1 MFSGFV
7 NYFVIPT
14 LLSASALG
22 AYYVWSP
29 EDSKKLIS
37 SVVWYGVNMYSR
49 AAIYYEKIAQY
60 EYNLSDEEED
70 DFDEEESLS
79 YYNSENQIIVSLGT
93 DYKTLPNEWWNDSK
107 NNVDL
112 LMLKKSLYDNIN
124 KYKIFHK
131 YKELMKSDI
140 DWVTLEKQ
148 FVQVELEQDNEI
160 IDIHKHLDQF
170 YIVGNSILS
179 ESFLRWYLKSW
190 YNIELCDEYTLKIFD
205 KDVNLFSIGPDS
217 YISLGNENYSIIDK
231 TKDEKTSEDEETSDN
246 SDVNYEG
253 ASDE

>member
-1 MFSGFV
+1 MFSEIV
-7 NYFVIPT
+7 NYIVIPT

-37 SVVWYGVNMYSR
+37 SIAWYGVNMYSR
-49 AAIYYEKIAQY
+49 AAIYYETFAQY
-60 EYNLSDEEED
+60 DSSDDEED

-79 YYNSENQIIVSLGT
+79 YYNNENQIIVSLGT
-93 DYKTLPNEWWNDSK
+93 DYQTLPNDWWNDSK

-112 LMLKKSLYDNIN
+112 LMLKKSLCDNI

-131 YKELMKSDI
+131 HQELMKSEI
-140 DWVTLEKQ
+140 EWVTMEKQ
-148 FVQVELEQDNEI
+148 FVQVELEQDGKV

-170 YIVGNSILS
+170 YTVGNSILS
-179 ESFLRWYLKSW
+179 KSFLRWYLKSW

-205 KDVNLFSIGPDS
+205 KDVNLFSIGPES
-217 YISLGNENYSIIDK
+217 YIYLGNEKYSIIDI
-231 TKDEKTSEDEETSDN
+231 TENEETTDSD
-246 SDVNYEG
+246 DANYEG

>member
-1 MFSGFV
+1 MFSEIV
-7 NYFVIPT
+7 NYIVIPT

-37 SVVWYGVNMYSR
+37 SIAWYGVNMYSR
-49 AAIYYEKIAQY
+49 AAIYYETFVQY
-60 EYNLSDEEED
+60 DLSDDEED
-70 DFDEEESLS
+70 EFDEEESLS
-79 YYNSENQIIVSLGT
+79 YYNNENQIIVSLGT
-93 DYKTLPNEWWNDSK
+93 DYKTLPSEWWNDSK

-112 LMLKKSLYDNIN
+112 LILKKSLCDNM

-131 YKELMKSDI
+131 HQELMKSGI
-140 DWVTLEKQ
+140 YWVTIEKQ
-148 FVQVELEQDNEI
+148 FVQVELEQDDEV

-170 YIVGNSILS
+170 YTVGNSILS
-179 ESFLRWYLKSW
+179 KSFLRWYLKSW

-205 KDVNLFSIGPDS
+205 KDVNLFSIGPES
-217 YISLGNENYSIIDK
+217 YIYLGNEKYSIINI
-231 TKDEKTSEDEETSDN
+231 TENEETTDSDA
-246 SDVNYEG
+246 NYEG

>member
-131 YKELMKSDI
+131 HKELMKSDI

-148 FVQVELEQDNEI
+148 FVQVELEQNNEV

-179 ESFLRWYLKSW
+179 ESFLGWYLKSW
-190 YNIELCDEYTLKIFD
+190 YNVELCDEYTLKIFD

>member
-1 MFSGFV
+1 MFSEIV
-7 NYFVIPT
+7 NYIVIPT

-37 SVVWYGVNMYSR
+37 SIAWCGVNMYSR
-49 AAIYYEKIAQY
+49 AAIYYETFVQY
-60 EYNLSDEEED
+60 DSSDDEED

-79 YYNSENQIIVSLGT
+79 YYNNENQIIVSLGT

-112 LMLKKSLYDNIN
+112 LILKKSLCDNI

-131 YKELMKSDI
+131 HQELMKSGI
-140 DWVTLEKQ
+140 EWITMEKQ
-148 FVQVELEQDNEI
+148 FVQVELEQDDEV
-160 IDIHKHLDQF
+160 IDIHKYLDQF
-170 YIVGNSILS
+170 YTVGNSILS
-179 ESFLRWYLKSW
+179 KSFLKWYLKSW

-205 KDVNLFSIGPDS
+205 KDVNLFSIGPES
-217 YISLGNENYSIIDK
+217 YIYLGNEKYSIIDT
-231 TKDEKTSEDEETSDN
+231 TKNEEVTDSDA
-246 SDVNYEG
+246 NYEG
-253 ASDE
+253 AIDE

>member
-7 NYFVIPT
+7 NYIVIPT

-49 AAIYYEKIAQY
+49 AAIYYEKMAQY

-93 DYKTLPNEWWNDSK
+93 DYKTLPDEWWNDSK

-112 LMLKKSLYDNIN
+112 LMLKKSLCDNI

-131 YKELMKSDI
+131 HKELMKSDI
-140 DWVTLEKQ
+140 DWVTLDKQ
-148 FVQVELEQDNEI
+148 FVQVELEQDSEV

-190 YNIELCDEYTLKIFD
+190 YNTELCDKYTLKIFD

-217 YISLGNENYSIIDK
+217 YISLGNEKYSIIDI
-231 TKDEKTSEDEETSDN
+231 TENHETSEDEETSDN
-246 SDVNYEG
+246 SDANYEG

>member
-1 MFSGFV
+1 MFSEIV
-7 NYFVIPT
+7 NYIVIPT

-37 SVVWYGVNMYSR
+37 SIAWYGVNMYSR
-49 AAIYYEKIAQY
+49 AAIYYETFAQY
-60 EYNLSDEEED
+60 DSSDDEED

-79 YYNSENQIIVSLGT
+79 YYNNENQIIVSLGT
-93 DYKTLPNEWWNDSK
+93 DYQTLPNDWWNDSK

-112 LMLKKSLYDNIN
+112 LILKKSLCDNI

-131 YKELMKSDI
+131 HQELMKSGI
-140 DWVTLEKQ
+140 EWITMEKQ
-148 FVQVELEQDNEI
+148 FVQVELEQDGKV

-170 YIVGNSILS
+170 YTVGNSILS
-179 ESFLRWYLKSW
+179 KSFLRWYLKSW

-205 KDVNLFSIGPDS
+205 KDVNLFSIGPES
-217 YISLGNENYSIIDK
+217 YIYLGNEKYSIIDI
-231 TKDEKTSEDEETSDN
+231 TENEETTDSD
-246 SDVNYEG
+246 DANYEG

>member
-1 MFSGFV
+1 MFSEIV
-7 NYFVIPT
+7 NYIVIPT

-37 SVVWYGVNMYSR
+37 SIAWYGVNMYSR
-49 AAIYYEKIAQY
+49 AAIYYETFVQHD
-60 EYNLSDEEED
+60 LSDEEED
-70 DFDEEESLS
+70 FNEESLS
-79 YYNSENQIIVSLGT
+79 YYNNENQIIVSLGT

-112 LMLKKSLYDNIN
+112 IMLKKSLCDNI

-131 YKELMKSDI
+131 HKELIKSDS
-140 DWVTLEKQ
+140 DWATLERQ
-148 FVQVELEQDNEI
+148 FVQVELEQDGKV

-170 YIVGNSILS
+170 YIVGTSILS
-179 ESFLRWYLKSW
+179 ETFLRWYLKSW

-205 KDVNLFSIGPDS
+205 KDVNLFSIGPES
-217 YISLGNENYSIIDK
+217 YISLGNEKYSIIDI
-231 TKDEKTSEDEETSDN
+231 TENEETADSD
-246 SDVNYEG
+246 DANYEG
-253 ASDE
+253 AIDE

>member
-1 MFSGFV
+1 MFSEIV
-7 NYFVIPT
+7 NYIMIPT

-29 EDSKKLIS
+29 EDSKKLIAS
-37 SVVWYGVNMYSR
+37 IAWYGVNMYSR
-49 AAIYYEKIAQY
+49 AAIYYETFVQY
-60 EYNLSDEEED
+60 DSSDDEKD

-79 YYNSENQIIVSLGT
+79 YYNNENQIIVSLGT
-93 DYKTLPNEWWNDSK
+93 DYKTLPDEWWNDSK

-112 LMLKKSLYDNIN
+112 LMLKKSLCDNI

-131 YKELMKSDI
+131 HQELMKSEI
-140 DWVTLEKQ
+140 EWVTMEKQ
-148 FVQVELEQDNEI
+148 FVQVELEQDGKV

-170 YIVGNSILS
+170 YTVGNSILS
-179 ESFLRWYLKSW
+179 KSFLRWYLKSW

-205 KDVNLFSIGPDS
+205 KDVNLFSIGPES
-217 YISLGNENYSIIDK
+217 YIYLGNEKYSIIDI
-231 TKDEKTSEDEETSDN
+231 TENEETTDSD
-246 SDVNYEG
+246 DANYEG